1 MPYSR
6 QQAFGVE
13 FGTGPMNMHSVG
25 HDAHRHPR
33 RWVLIAAPALAVAGL
48 LAAQAT
54 RPPHSDWTHQTQV
67 SGTSKTLASMPLIA
81 SAYAAPALQPA
92 LYFSLTADP
101 AHARLDL
108 LELPLPAV
116 STTPTPPLATE
127 AELADAAQPHSV
139 AEQTPAGEEQSLVV
153 TRGDSLS
160 GLLAQAGIRAA
171 DWLAVSKL
179 PDEAKRLHRMQP
191 GEVLTIRRDGDRL
204 LALSYPLDSL
214 RTLEIA
220 GSDAG
225 WEQSITTQATETKR
239 HQASGVIR
247 NSLYLSALEM
257 GLSDRMIM
265 QLADIFAWDIDFERD
280 VRDGDRLHVIYE
292 QSYLQ
297 NTETVAGHPR
307 IMAVA
312 YEAAK
317 RDFQAVY
324 YTPAEGSAGY
334 YNADGRPMRKA
345 FLRTPVEF
353 ARISSRYS
361 RARKHPILNRVRAHK
376 GVDYAAAHG
385 TPIRATGDGRVAH
398 LGTRGGYGRTIILEH
413 AGQYRT
419 LYAHMSS
426 YARGLRTGSRV
437 QQGQTIGYVGA
448 SGLATGPHLHY
459 EFHKHGQHVDPLS
472 VALPAAAPLPA
483 AEMARFEQ
491 TTTPLLT
498 QLAQL
503 SQGATFAQA
512 ATSATP

>member
-1 MPYSR
+1 
-6 QQAFGVE
+6 
-13 FGTGPMNMHSVG
+13 MNIHSVG

-33 RWVLIAAPALAVAGL
+33 HWVVLAAPALVVAGL
-48 LAAQAT
+48 LAAQVIRA
-54 RPPHSDWTHQTQV
+54 PSEGWTDEAAR
-67 SGTSKTLASMPLIA
+67 SKASQALASMPLMSTA
-81 SAYAAPALQPA
+81 HAAVAQQPA
-92 LYFSLTADP
+92 IDFSLTSDP
-101 AHARLDL
+101 AMASLPLLDL
-108 LELPLPAV
+108 PIPDV
-116 STTPTPPLATE
+116 STTPPPPLAETLPADPVTPSNNKRE
-127 AELADAAQPHSV
+127 ARPGVAQ
-139 AEQTPAGEEQSLVV
+139 ALLVS
-153 TRGDSLS
+153 RGDSLS
-160 GLLAQAGIRAA
+160 RLLTTAGIRAA
-171 DWLAVSKL
+171 DWLAVAKL
-179 PDEAKRLHRMQP
+179 PDHAKRLHRMQP
-191 GEVLTIRRDGDRL
+191 GDVLSIRRDGDRL
-204 LALSYPLDSL
+204 LSLSYPLDSL
-214 RTLEIA
+214 RTLEVIA
-220 GSDAG
+220 SAEG
-225 WEQSITTQATETKR
+225 WEQSVTTKATQTQR
-239 HQASGVIR
+239 HQASGSIR
-247 NSLYLSALEM
+247 NSLYMSALDM

-292 QSYLQ
+292 QDYLQ
-297 NTETVAGHPR
+297 DTGDVAGHPR
-307 IMAVA
+307 IIAVA
-312 YEAAK
+312 YESA
-317 RDFQAVY
+317 RRNYQAVH
-324 YTPAEGSAGY
+324 YTPEQGSAGY
-334 YNADGRPMRKA
+334 YSAEGRPMRKA

-385 TPIRATGDGRVAH
+385 TPIRATGDGRVVH

-426 YARGLRTGSRV
+426 YARGLRDGSRV
-437 QQGQTIGYVGA
+437 KQGQTIGYVGA

-503 SQGATFAQA
+503 SQGATVAQA
-512 ATSATP
+512 TTTTIP